1 MKDVAR
7 KLTPFAHHQ
16 TSSIPITNA
25 ITAGNN
31 AQYIQKLDQHVG
43 EAYEL
48 CSLLEICFMNGIRTR
63 EFQGIIPFWGLLE
76 RLAVTQNDNEQNTS
90 RKNQVTFNTS
100 VEKIALMTS
109 LRTPLAKVRGWIR
122 HVLNLRALDDCLQI
136 ILKDERLLN
145 LFYTPD
151 AILRHSDNTTIF
163 TAVVRALKVLPFAF
177 TVEDSS
183 LNLSP
188 SWTTALISAGGY
200 KPIISQSGYS
210 KFPPVIGR
218 SAKSVGEIN
227 KKKSK
232 GYISSFFSSMEKK
245 INGVLES
252 VDPVR
257 NDDKKDIGKNYY
269 GINSEENRGSNM
281 ALGLIIDEET
291 NGQGQGEGKGKGRGY
306 MVPLFGTSLHDLVL
320 DEKRCGVSN
329 IDPQLG
335 IPNMIL
341 SILTFL
347 TKHIQTPGL
356 FQTTINMRKYKKLK
370 IDFENERGVPEIS
383 EIIQK
388 PDSPYNYKDEINEM
402 VHLVSYSLLQW
413 LSELPEPLLGI
424 THYSAIEAS
433 LEVEQE
439 EARIRNLSL
448 LILEAPWYSQPLL
461 SKLVNFLHLLLLVEN
476 RTNGLNIVS
485 VSTLFTPFL
494 FRRNAYLHIQVQ
506 TKDYPR
512 VWGSFYSSLS
522 FDFSCVERDDEARGL
537 LVPAVTGKI
546 LTDIIY
552 YLKV

>member
-16 TSSIPITNA
+16 ASSVPITNA

-48 CSLLEICFMNGIRTR
+48 CSLTEICFMNGIRTK

-76 RLAVTQNDNEQNTS
+76 RLVVSQNDNEQNTS
-90 RKNQVTFNTS
+90 KKNQIIFNTS

-177 TVEDSS
+177 SVEDSS

-200 KPIISQSGYS
+200 RPVISQSGYS
-210 KFPPVIGR
+210 DFPPVIGK
-218 SAKSVGEIN
+218 SAQSVSKIQQ
-227 KKKSK
+227 KKSK
-232 GYISSFFSSMEKK
+232 GYISSFFSSIEKR

-257 NDDKKDIGKNYY
+257 NDDKKDGATNYY
-269 GINSEENRGSNM
+269 GINSDENRGSNM
-281 ALGLIIDEET
+281 GLGLITEDET
-291 NGQGQGEGKGKGRGY
+291 NGPGQGRGRGY
-306 MVPLFGTSLHDLVL
+306 MVPLFGTSLRDLVV

-347 TKHIQTPGL
+347 TLHIRTPGL
-356 FQTTINMRKYKKLK
+356 FRTTINMRKYKKLK

-383 EIIQK
+383 EMISNT
-388 PDSPYNYKDEINEM
+388 DSTYNYEKEINDM
-402 VHLVSYSLLQW
+402 VHLVAYTLLQW

-461 SKLVNFLHLLLLVEN
+461 SKLLNFIHLLLHVDN
-476 RTNGLNIVS
+476 ITNGLNIVS

-522 FDFSCVERDDEARGL
+522 FDFTCVERNDEARGL
-537 LVPAVTGKI
+537 LVPAVTGEKLISSII
-546 LTDIIY
+546 L
-552 YLKV
+552 